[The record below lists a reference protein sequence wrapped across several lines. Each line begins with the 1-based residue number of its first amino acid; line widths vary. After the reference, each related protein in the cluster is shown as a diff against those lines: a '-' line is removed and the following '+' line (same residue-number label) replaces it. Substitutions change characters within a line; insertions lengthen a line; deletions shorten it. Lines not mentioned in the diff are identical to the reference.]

1 MNHSVI
7 GAVIAAIIGL
17 LIAFLNYAFSKK
29 VLIKAAEKYSL
40 ITVVR
45 QILQVGYLAAA
56 YFIGSK
62 TEGVDPVYLMV
73 GAVVGMTLPMFFF
86 TKKLLS
92 VNDMSAKNKKEKE
105 DEANG

>member
-17 LIAFLNYAFSKK
+17 LIAFLNYAFSKR
-29 VLIKAAEKYSL
+29 VLIKAPEKYSL

-56 YFIGSK
+56 YFVGSK
-62 TEGVDPVYLMV
+62 IEGVDPVYLML
-73 GAVVGMTLPMFFF
+73 GAVLGMTLPMLYF